1 MAVIFVILWY
11 NRMTCKKR
19 ADHGELPGIA
29 MEDLERR
36 CSDGLYHPLSVPS
49 GGSAPGGRGG
59 THVAGLWLEGQKYF
73 LGSLKEPAEPM
84 EGHPVLLQAGDWL
97 SRYFAGE
104 RPDSGELK
112 LDPGGGEFRRT
123 VWEELCRIPYGSV
136 TTYGALARTVAAR
149 LGRASMSA
157 QAVGGA
163 VGHNPISILIPCHRV
178 WGRTAALP
186 DMPGASTRSSGFWTT
201 RGWRRT
207 ASSSPT
213 TAPRRKGGAHGEKA
227 MQVGQLENPAIS
239 ATTTRSGEGPPMMT
253 AISL

>member
-49 GGSAPGGRGG
+49 GGSAPAARGDAL
-59 THVAGLWLEGQKYF
+59 AGLWLEGQKYF

-178 WGRTAALP
+178 VGADGSLTGYAGGIDKKLWLLDHEGVETDRFFVP
-186 DMPGASTRSSGFWTT
+186 DNS
-201 RGWRRT
+201 
-207 ASSSPT
+207 
-213 TAPRRKGGAHGEKA
+213 TAP
-227 MQVGQLENPAIS
+227 
-239 ATTTRSGEGPPMMT
+239 
-253 AISL
+253 

>member
-1 MAVIFVILWY
+1 MGNSWDRYGRLGKAVQRWSIPPTISPLW
-11 NRMTCKKR
+11 
-19 ADHGELPGIA
+19 GL
-29 MEDLERR
+29 
-36 CSDGLYHPLSVPS
+36 CSWQ
-49 GGSAPGGRGG
+49 PGGRTGRPLAGG
-59 THVAGLWLEGQKYF
+59 TEIL
-73 LGSLKEPAEPM
+73 LGSLKEPAELM

-178 WGRTAALP
+178 VGRTAALP
-186 DMPGASTRSSGFWTT
+186 DTPGESTRSSGFWTT

-227 MQVGQLENPAIS
+227 MQVGQLENPRYI
-239 ATTTRSGEGPPMMT
+239 RYHDEEWGGPTMMT
-253 AISL
+253 AISLSCWCWNPFRQGCPGSVS